1 MSATEHNPAGGR
13 STWRRF
19 SEEPLSPLLRSATQT
34 FVARG
39 YHGTTTRM
47 LAAAAGMSVPG
58 LYHHFPSKQA
68 LIVAIMDAAMNELR
82 ERSLGAMAEA
92 GDDPRAQLDL
102 HMECLV
108 LFHAHRREL
117 ALLASTELRSLDP
130 QERDHHIAARDAQ
143 ERMLVDILSRGVER
157 GEFTVDDPR
166 QLARALA
173 TMSTGISQW
182 YSPAGPLTPSD
193 IAKAY
198 VAYARRLTR

>member
-1 MSATEHNPAGGR
+1 MSATEDSPPD
-13 STWRRF
+13 WRDF
-19 SEEPLSPLLRSATQT
+19 SGDPLSPLLRSATQT

-58 LYHHFPSKQA
+58 LYHHFASKQA
-68 LIVAIMDAAMNELR
+68 LIVAIMDAAMIELR
-82 ERSLGAMAEA
+82 ERSLGALTEA
-92 GDDPRAQLDL
+92 GDDAGAQLDL
-102 HMECLV
+102 HIECLA

-130 QERDHHIAARDAQ
+130 TERDHHIAARDAQ
-143 ERMLVDILSRGVER
+143 ERMLVDILQRGVDQ
-157 GEFTVDDPR
+157 GVFTVDDAR

-182 YSPAGPLTPSD
+182 YSPAGPLTPAD
-193 IAKAY
+193 IAASY
-198 VAYARRLTR
+198 IAYARRLTS